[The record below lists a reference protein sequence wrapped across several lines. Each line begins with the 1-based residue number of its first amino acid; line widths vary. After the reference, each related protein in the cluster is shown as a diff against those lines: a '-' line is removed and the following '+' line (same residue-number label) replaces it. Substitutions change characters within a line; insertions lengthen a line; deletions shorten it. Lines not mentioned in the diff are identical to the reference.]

1 MGYDYDREFYE
12 EPSILD
18 FAIDAFKKEMLD
30 AVKSEYKN
38 KMDQLE
44 KENKELQGVKA
55 DFDAIKL
62 SYKKAER
69 ELERK
74 KSELMRE
81 VRQERL
87 SQLMGDMVVVAYS
100 VDYDY
105 VELPKC
111 DKCDENRRLNYIT
124 PLGNSAYENCDCS
137 KKQLV
142 YKPVESIL
150 YELKLR
156 HSELSGFY
164 RVIREGSRDE
174 YLTSHSDKLVKS
186 DDLITDDLSVY
197 GTIFRTIEQAQ
208 KFCDLINEK
217 NKLKLY

>member
-74 KSELMRE
+74 KYDLLSE
-81 VRQERL
+81 VRKERL
-87 SQLMGDMVVVAYS
+87 SQLMGDMVVVAYG
-100 VDYDY
+100 VDYDN

-124 PLGNSAYENCDCS
+124 PLGNSAYESCDCS
-137 KKQLV
+137 KKYTV
-142 YKPVESIL
+142 YKPEEAIL

-156 HSELSGFY
+156 NSEISGFY
-164 RVIREGSRDE
+164 KLKNEGSRDE
-174 YLTSHSDKLVKS
+174 YLTSYSDKLISS
-186 DDLITDDLSVY
+186 DDLVTADLSIY
-197 GTIFRTIEQAQ
+197 DTFFRTIEQAQ

-217 NKLKLY
+217 KKATLY

>member
-18 FAIDAFKKEMLD
+18 LAVDAFKKEMLD
-30 AVKSEYKN
+30 AVKEEYKH
-38 KMDQLE
+38 KLDKLE
-44 KENKELQGVKA
+44 KENKDLQGVKA

-74 KSELMRE
+74 KVELLRE

-87 SQLMGDMVVVAYS
+87 SQLMGDMVVVAYG

-111 DKCDENRRLNYIT
+111 AKCDENRRLNYIT
-124 PLGNSAYENCDCS
+124 PLGNSAYESCDCS
-137 KKQLV
+137 KKQIV
-142 YKPVESIL
+142 YKPKEAIL

-156 HSELSGFY
+156 NSEISGFY
-164 RVIREGSRDE
+164 RVNNEDSRDE
-174 YLTSHSDKLVKS
+174 YLTSHSDKLVNS
-186 DDLITDDLSVY
+186 DDLITADLPVY

-217 NKLKLY
+217 KRLTLY